1 MNARLVAISGPLEGA
16 TFPIQGELSIGRDRQ
31 NTLAIEDRV
40 LSRRHCAIQ
49 ESDGKCSLHDLGS
62 SNGTYVNGLPVTM
75 RMLNDGD
82 QITAGQSLFLF
93 ACGAA
98 AHAGASAGAVE
109 LDRGGIN
116 PLSTVML
123 KPEDAIYLRPE
134 EVPEIPGA
142 GKNLRVLLAIG
153 SAISSIRDLET
164 LEQRLL
170 EAIFDVI
177 PAERGAILLPARNAG
192 EFDSVCYWSRVEDNP
207 SMRVSHAIIE
217 RVMREGVAVLSNT
230 VLEDTG
236 IELTQSLLEA
246 QISAL
251 VAVPL
256 IAFKKVL
263 GVIYLDSRDRGA
275 RFEEDHLQLLTGI
288 AGIAAAALETALLV
302 GRLEEENHK
311 LKAEINIQH
320 DMVGTS
326 PRIRQVFDFIA
337 KAAPSASTV
346 LVRGES
352 GTGKE
357 LVARAIHRNSPRAS
371 KPFVAI
377 NCAALTESLLES
389 ELFGH
394 EKGSFTGAV
403 VQKRGKLEE
412 AAGGSMFL
420 DEVGELAQGMQAKLL
435 RVLQEREFERVGGLR
450 AIKADIR
457 LIAATNRDLEE
468 AVAGGTFRRDLYYRL
483 NVVSVLMPALHDR
496 RDDILI
502 LANYFVRKHCRNTTR
517 QIRGIS
523 PDAAPYLLNYDWP
536 GNVRE
541 LENAIERAVVL
552 GSTEWILPDDLPE
565 SIMETEVEGSAAPGS
580 FHELVKE
587 AKKQIVLKTLER
599 CGGNYI
605 DAAKAL
611 NLHTSNFH
619 RLIRTLNLRSEVKKR
634 G

>member
-16 TFPIQGELSIGRDRQ
+16 TFPIEGELSIGRDRL

-49 ESDGKCSLHDLGS
+49 ESDGKCSLRDLGS
-62 SNGTYVNGLPVTM
+62 SNGTYVNGLPVTS
-75 RMLNDGD
+75 RVLNDGD

-93 ACGAA
+93 ACGTAGTAA
-98 AHAGASAGAVE
+98 AAGTVE

-123 KPEDAIYLRPE
+123 KQEDAIYLRPQ

-142 GKNLRVLLAIG
+142 AKNLRALLAIG
-153 SAISSIRDLET
+153 GVVSSVRGLDALE
-164 LEQRLL
+164 RKLL

-177 PAERGAILLPARNAG
+177 PAERGAILLPAPNPG
-192 EFDSVCYWSRVEDNP
+192 EFDSVCYWSRVEENP
-207 SMRVSHAIIE
+207 AMRVSHTIVDK
-217 RVMREGVAVLSNT
+217 VMRDGVAVLSNS
-230 VLEDTG
+230 VLEGTG
-236 IELTQSLLEA
+236 VELTESLA
-246 QISAL
+246 QAKVSAL
-251 VAVPL
+251 LAVPL
-256 IAFKKVL
+256 HTFDKVL
-263 GVIYLDSRDRGA
+263 GVIYLDARDGIT

-288 AGIAAAALETALLV
+288 AGLAAPALETALLV
-302 GRLEEENHK
+302 ERLEKENSK
-311 LKAEINIQH
+311 LRAEINIQH
-320 DMVGTS
+320 DMVGS
-326 PRIRQVFDFIA
+326 SARIRQVFDFIA
-337 KAAPSASTV
+337 KAAPSTATV

-357 LVARAIHRNSPRAS
+357 LVARAIHRNSPRS
-371 KPFVAI
+371 QKSFVAI
-377 NCAALTESLLES
+377 NCAALTETLLES

-420 DEVGELAQGMQAKLL
+420 DEVGELAPAMQAKLL

-450 AIKADIR
+450 TIKADIR

-483 NVVSVLMPALHDR
+483 NVVAVNMPALRER
-496 RDDILI
+496 REDILP
-502 LANYFVRKHCRNTTR
+502 LANYFVRKHARSTTR

-523 PDAAPYLLNYDWP
+523 PEATPYLTNYEWP

-541 LENAIERAVVL
+541 LENTIERAVVL
-552 GSTEWILPDDLPE
+552 GSTEWILPDDLPD
-565 SIMETEVEGSAAPGS
+565 SIMETEMEETSSPGS

-599 CGGNYI
+599 CGGNYNE
-605 DAAKAL
+605 AAKAL
-611 NLHTSNFH
+611 HLHTSNFH
-619 RLIRTLNLRSEVKKR
+619 RLIRTLSLRSEVKKR

>member
-16 TFPIQGELSIGRDRQ
+16 TFPIEGELSIGRDRQ

-49 ESDGKCSLHDLGS
+49 EAEGKCSLRDLGS
-62 SNGTYVNGLPVTM
+62 SNGTYVNGLPVTS

-93 ACGAA
+93 ACSTAGDAA
-98 AHAGASAGAVE
+98 AGGAVE

-123 KPEDAIYLRPE
+123 KQEDAIYLRPQ

-142 GKNLRVLLAIG
+142 AKNLRVLLAIG
-153 SAISSIRDLET
+153 SVVSSIRGLEP
-164 LEQRLL
+164 LERKLL

-177 PAERGAILLPARNAG
+177 PAQRGAILLPAPNPG
-192 EFDSVCYWSRVEDNP
+192 EFDSVCYWSRVEENP
-207 SMRVSHAIIE
+207 AMRVSHTIVE
-217 RVMREGVAVLSNT
+217 KVMREGVAVLSNS
-230 VLEDTG
+230 VLEGTG
-236 IELTQSLLEA
+236 VALTESLA
-246 QISAL
+246 QAKVSAL
-251 VAVPL
+251 LAVPL
-256 IAFKKVL
+256 HAFDKVL
-263 GVIYLDSRDRGA
+263 GVIYLDARDRVT

-288 AGIAAAALETALLV
+288 AGLAAPALETALLV
-302 GRLEEENHK
+302 ERLEKENSK

-320 DMVGTS
+320 DMVGSS
-326 PRIRQVFDFIA
+326 PRVRQVFDFIA
-337 KAAPSASTV
+337 KAAPSTATV

-371 KPFVAI
+371 KSFVAI
-377 NCAALTESLLES
+377 NCAALTETLLES

-420 DEVGELAQGMQAKLL
+420 DEVGELAPSMQAKLL

-450 AIKADIR
+450 TIKADIR

-468 AVAGGTFRRDLYYRL
+468 AVAAGTFRRDLYYRL
-483 NVVSVLMPALHDR
+483 NVVSVNMPALRER
-496 RDDILI
+496 REDILP
-502 LANYFVRKHCRNTTR
+502 LANYFVRKHARSTTR

-523 PDAAPYLLNYDWP
+523 PEAAPYLTNYDWP

-541 LENAIERAVVL
+541 LENTVERAVVL
-552 GSTEWILPDDLPE
+552 GSTEWILPDDLPD
-565 SIMETEVEGSAAPGS
+565 SIMETEMEETSSPGS

-599 CGGNYI
+599 CSGNYNE
-605 DAAKAL
+605 AAKAL
-611 NLHTSNFH
+611 HLHTSNFH
-619 RLIRTLNLRSEVKKR
+619 RLIRTLSLRSEVKKR

>member
-16 TFPIQGELSIGRDRQ
+16 SFPIEGELSIGRDRQ

-40 LSRRHCAIQ
+40 LSRRHCTIQ
-49 ESDGKCSLHDLGS
+49 QVNGKCSLRDMGS
-62 SNGTYVNGLPVTM
+62 SNGTYVNGLPVTA
-75 RMLNDGD
+75 RVLNDGD

-93 ACGAA
+93 ACGTAEDTSP
-98 AHAGASAGAVE
+98 GSVE
-109 LDRGGIN
+109 LDRGNIN

-123 KPEDAIYLRPE
+123 KPEDAIYLRPQ

-153 SAISSIRDLET
+153 SAVSSIRGLEA
-164 LEQRLL
+164 LERKLL

-177 PAERGAILLPARNAG
+177 PAERGAIMLPAPNPG
-192 EFDSVCYWSRVEDNP
+192 EFDSVCYWSRVDENP
-207 SMRVSHAIIE
+207 SMRVSHTIVD
-217 RVMREGVAVLSNT
+217 RVMREGVAVLSNN
-230 VLEDTG
+230 VLEG
-236 IELTQSLLEA
+236 GGGLPLTESLALA
-246 QISAL
+246 NVSAL
-251 VAVPL
+251 LAVPL
-256 IAFKKVL
+256 HAFDKVL
-263 GVIYLDSRDRGA
+263 GVIYLDARDRVT

-288 AGIAAAALETALLV
+288 AGLAAPALETALLV
-302 GRLEEENHK
+302 ERLEKENSK
-311 LKAEINIQH
+311 LRAEINIQH
-320 DMVGTS
+320 DMVGSS
-326 PRIRQVFDFIA
+326 PRVRQVFDFIA
-337 KAAPSASTV
+337 KAAPSTATV

-357 LVARAIHRNSPRAS
+357 LVARAIHRNSPRAQ

-377 NCAALTESLLES
+377 NCAALTETLLES

-420 DEVGELAQGMQAKLL
+420 DEVGELAPAMQAKLL

-450 AIKADIR
+450 TIKADIR

-468 AVAGGTFRRDLYYRL
+468 AVGAGTFRRDLYYRL
-483 NVVSVLMPALHDR
+483 NVVAVNMPALRER
-496 RDDILI
+496 REDILP
-502 LANYFVRKHCRNTTR
+502 LANYFVRKHARSTTR

-523 PDAAPYLLNYDWP
+523 PEAAPYLTNYEWP

-541 LENAIERAVVL
+541 LENTIERAVVL
-552 GSTEWILPDDLPE
+552 GSTEWILPDDLPD
-565 SIMETEVEGSAAPGS
+565 SIMETEVAETATPGS

-599 CGGNYI
+599 CGGNYN

-611 NLHTSNFH
+611 HLHTSNFH
-619 RLIRTLNLRSEVKKR
+619 RLIRTLNLRSEVRKR

>member
-1 MNARLVAISGPLEGA
+1 MTARLVAISGPLEGA
-16 TFPIQGELSIGRDRQ
+16 TFPIEGELSIGRDRQ
-31 NTLAIEDRV
+31 NTLAIEDRA
-40 LSRRHCAIQ
+40 LSRRHCAILAA
-49 ESDGKCSLHDLGS
+49 DGKCSLRDLGS

-75 RMLNDGD
+75 RMLSDGD

-98 AHAGASAGAVE
+98 AHAAAGAVE

-123 KPEDAIYLRPE
+123 KPEDAIYLRPQ

-153 SAISSIRDLET
+153 SAISSIRGLDA

-207 SMRVSHAIIE
+207 SMKVSHAIVE
-217 RVMREGVAVLSNT
+217 RVMREGVAVLSNA

-246 QISAL
+246 KVSAL

-256 IAFKKVL
+256 IVFKKVL

-288 AGIAAAALETALLV
+288 AGIAAVALETALLV
-302 GRLEEENHK
+302 ERLEKENEK
-311 LKAEINIQH
+311 LKAEINIRH
-320 DMVGTS
+320 DMVGAS

-337 KAAPSASTV
+337 KAAPSMSTV

-468 AVAGGTFRRDLYYRL
+468 AVAAGTFRRDLYYRL
-483 NVVSVLMPALHDR
+483 NVVSVLMPALRDR
-496 RDDILI
+496 REDILT

-523 PDAAPYLLNYDWP
+523 PEAAPYLLNYDWP

-541 LENAIERAVVL
+541 LENTVERAVVL

-565 SIMETEVEGSAAPGS
+565 AIMETEVEDDSAAPGS

-587 AKKQIVLKTLER
+587 AKKQIVLRTLDR
-599 CGGNYI
+599 CGGNYN

-611 NLHTSNFH
+611 HLHTSNFH
-619 RLIRTLNLRSEVKKR
+619 RLIRSLNLRSEVKKR
-634 G
+634 V